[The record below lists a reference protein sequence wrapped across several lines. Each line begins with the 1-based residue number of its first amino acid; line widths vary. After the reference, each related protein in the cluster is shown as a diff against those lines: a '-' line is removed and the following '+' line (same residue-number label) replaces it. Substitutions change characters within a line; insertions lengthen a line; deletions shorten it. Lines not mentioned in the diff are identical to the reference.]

1 MKLLNKYFLLLLS
14 VAIFSYGANAQCTT
28 PAMAPTLETF
38 GGGATPACWSQ
49 SAAVGGPWVFAGNP
63 GYAASGTQSH
73 TADGSHFA
81 WVDFSAPT
89 DNDVVLAMNE
99 VNVSALTTPAAIF
112 WFKSDPSGSAASAN
126 NELRVDAANAAGVW
140 TTITTIVQND
150 PDWQMHII
158 DLTPYVY
165 NTNIVKIRF
174 VADYSGTGTAFYN
187 DLMLDDVAID
197 EAPTCFAPSNF
208 VGVTTGVGN
217 NVSLSWDANTTTPA
231 TNGYTIEYGLAGF
244 TQGTGT
250 TVTTTNVSNTITGLS
265 ACTTYDFYLKA
276 ECATGD
282 FSFTVGPVQVL
293 TPPGIVAAPYEQKFF
308 GGVTPGCWL
317 QNQTSTTYQWRF
329 TGNPYF
335 ITSVS
340 PAPTSHTADG
350 SHFAWI
356 DMSYTQTPR
365 QMTMPEVDISS
376 LPTAALS
383 FWMWSNASFN
393 ANSAQNT
400 LLVEAS
406 DGAGGWDTVTVINQD
421 AIDWQFKLYD
431 LSSYTYGATNNL
443 VQIRFDGVPQ
453 SATGT
458 IFYNDIGLDDIKI
471 DALPTSACAPIMA
484 PDTMGFEDAGLLN
497 PCWEQDTTD
506 ARNWTIQTGP
516 TGSGGTGPSGANSGM
531 YYAYL
536 ESSSPIASGDDA
548 ILISPPIN
556 TAMLAD
562 APALY
567 FNYHMFGNDS
577 MILRVE
583 YEVFGSDSWNMI
595 WEQVGQVQS
604 ASTDPYEEAYI
615 PLPNAVGS
623 IIRLRF
629 IAIAETNNGATP
641 GAGNAWAS
649 DVAIDDIRIQNVLAN
664 DVAVTNIMT
673 PGNDCGLSSTQ
684 PVTIEVT
691 NRGFNA
697 QSNVPIFV
705 SINGSTQ
712 VGASIPGSIA
722 PNGGT
727 AMIDILVDMSML
739 GEYTIDAYTVLAG
752 DEVTTNNA
760 KQGKAYHQ
768 PHVVGQYNQEFEGD
782 DGYWYA
788 DGDWAHGTPAGTVIS
803 NAGAGAEAFVT
814 NLAGNYTDAK
824 TSYLYSP
831 CFDISA
837 MTQPLMRFSINWD
850 VEDDW
855 DGAWVEYSTNGGLNW
870 DKLGANDLAGQN
882 WYTDSIFN
890 NPLGWVWNGTGAN
903 GSGGWID
910 AIIDLQPYGLT
921 VGQDVRFRFAL
932 FADATANNE
941 GLGIDNF
948 GIFDGCIAT
957 VLNET
962 LVNESVD
969 GLADGSITLNPVAGF
984 GGYTFNWSTGATTNS
999 ITALAPGTYSVTV
1012 TDQFNCVNTGS
1023 FTIESLCPASLGLS
1037 TISNPTIGDNTTGG
1051 SAEVMATGG
1060 VAPYTYSWSN
1070 GATTNSVFN
1079 LAGDSTTYTVM
1090 VTDANG
1096 CTDMADVT
1104 IATIYMVGTE
1114 NLEGLTNLVLS
1125 PNPAKD
1131 YAQLNINFNKS
1142 VDLTVRIVD
1151 VTGRVLDTRNAGNT
1165 MSEQMRFDVSNF
1177 AQGVYFMQITANG
1190 QTTTQ
1195 RFVVVK

>member
-1 MKLLNKYFLLLLS
+1 M
-14 VAIFSYGANAQCTT
+14 NAQCTT
-28 PAMAPTLETF
+28 PAIAPTLETF

-49 SAAVGGPWVFAGNP
+49 SAVVGGPWVFTGNP

-89 DNDVVLAMNE
+89 DDDVVLEMNE
-99 VNVSALTTPAAIF
+99 VNISALTTPAAIF
-112 WFKSDPSGSAASAN
+112 WFKSDPSGSTASAQN
-126 NELRVDAANAAGVW
+126 VMRVDAANATGAW
-140 TTITTIVQND
+140 TTITTVIQAD

-174 VADYSGTGTAFYN
+174 VADYPGTGTAFYN

-197 EAPTCFAPSNF
+197 EAPTCFSPSNF
-208 VGVTTGVGN
+208 VGTTTGIGNDVG
-217 NVSLSWDANTTTPA
+217 LSWVANTTTPA

-250 TVTTTNVSNTITGLS
+250 IVTTTNVFDTITGLN

-276 ECATGD
+276 ECAAGD
-282 FSFTVGPVQVL
+282 FSFTAGPVQVL

-308 GGVTPGCWL
+308 GGATPGCWT
-317 QNQTSTTYQWRF
+317 QNQTSTIYQWKF
-329 TGNPYF
+329 SGNPYF
-335 ITSVS
+335 LTSVS
-340 PAPTSHTADG
+340 PAPTSHSADG

-365 QMTMPEVDISS
+365 QMTMPEVNISG

-400 LLVEAS
+400 LLVQAS

-421 AIDWQFKLYD
+421 ALDWQFKLYD
-431 LSSYTYGATNNL
+431 LSSYTYGANNNL
-443 VQIRFDGVPQ
+443 VQIRFDGIPQ
-453 SATGT
+453 PSTGT
-458 IFYNDIGLDDIKI
+458 ILYNDIALDDIKI
-471 DALPTSACAPIMA
+471 DALPTAACAPIMA

-536 ESSSPIASGDDA
+536 ESSSPVASGDDA
-548 ILISPPIN
+548 ILMSPPIN
-556 TAMLAD
+556 TAMLDD
-562 APALY
+562 APAVY

-583 YEVFGSDSWNMI
+583 YEVFGSDYWTTV
-595 WEQVGQVQS
+595 WEQVGSVQT
-604 ASTDPYEEAYI
+604 AETDPYEEAYI
-615 PLPNAVGS
+615 PLPNAIGS

-641 GAGNAWAS
+641 GAGNAWQS
-649 DVAIDDIRIQNVLAN
+649 DVAIDDIRVQNVLAD
-664 DVAVTNIMT
+664 DVAVTNIIT
-673 PGNDCGLSSTQ
+673 PGNSCGLGVQ

-691 NRGFNA
+691 NRGFNT
-697 QSNVPIFV
+697 QSNVPLFV
-705 SINGSTQ
+705 SVNGGTP
-712 VGASIPGSIA
+712 VGASITGAIA
-722 PNGGT
+722 ANGGT
-727 AMIDILVDMSML
+727 ATVDVLVDMTAL
-739 GEYTIDAYTVLAG
+739 GAYTIDAYTALAT
-752 DEVTTNNA
+752 DEVPSNNMNDA
-760 KQGKAYHQ
+760 WAYHQ
-768 PHVVGQYNQEFEGD
+768 PNVIGQYDESFEGG

-788 DGDWAHGTPAGTVIS
+788 DGAWEHGMPSATVI
-803 NAGAGAEAFVT
+803 NDAAAGAEAFVT
-814 NLAGNYTDAK
+814 NLSGNYPDAQ

-831 CFDISA
+831 CFDLSG
-837 MTQPLMRFSINWD
+837 MTTPLLRFSVNWD
-850 VEDDW
+850 IEDDW
-855 DGAWVEYSTNGGLNW
+855 DGAWIEYSTSSGATW
-870 DKLGANDLAGQN
+870 EKLGANDLSGQN
-882 WYTDSIFN
+882 WYTDSITN
-890 NPLGWVWNGTGAN
+890 QPIGWVWNGTGAN
-903 GSGGWID
+903 GSGGWVD
-910 AIIDLQPYGLT
+910 AIIDLSSYGVT
-921 VGQDVRFRFAL
+921 VVPDTRFRFVM
-932 FADATANNE
+932 FADAGTNNE

-948 GIFDGCIAT
+948 GVFDGCVAT

-962 LVNESVD
+962 VVDESID

-984 GGYTFNWSTGATTNS
+984 GGYTFLWSTGATTNS
-999 ITALAPGTYSVTV
+999 ISGLAPGTYDVTV
-1012 TDQFNCVNTGS
+1012 TDQLTCVNTSS
-1023 FTIESLCPASLGLS
+1023 FTIVSLCPTSLGLS
-1037 TISNPTIGDNTTGG
+1037 QIVNPEVGDDENNG
-1051 SAEVMATGG
+1051 SASISATGG
-1060 VAPYTYSWSN
+1060 TAPYTYAWSN
-1070 GATTNSVFN
+1070 GTTTNAVFN
-1079 LAGDSTTYTVM
+1079 LGGDSLTVT

-1096 CTDMADVT
+1096 CTDMADVIVET
-1104 IATIYMVGTE
+1104 VYMVGTE
-1114 NLEGLTNLVLS
+1114 NLVGLTGLLLS

-1142 VDLTVRIVD
+1142 VDLTVSVVD
-1151 VTGRVLDTRNAGNT
+1151 VTGRILETRNAGNT
-1165 MSEQMRFDVSNF
+1165 MSEEMRFDVSNL
-1177 AQGVYFMQITANG
+1177 AEGVYFMQITADG
-1190 QTTTQ
+1190 QTATK